1 MKDKTNFFINDKH
14 VQALGFETIWEV
26 AKREGYFIPH
36 LCHNNET
43 GYEPDGNC
51 RACVIEVEG
60 ERVLSASCIRKPEDG
75 MKVITNNKKV
85 EKSQKLILEL
95 LLSDQPEKEKSHNK
109 LSPFWKMINSR
120 KITESRFPKKDFK
133 TVLFLIFC

>member
-51 RACVIEVEG
+51 RSSG
-60 ERVLSASCIRKPEDG
+60 F
-75 MKVITNNKKV
+75 
-85 EKSQKLILEL
+85 LIQ
-95 LLSDQPEKEKSHNK
+95 DADKT
-109 LSPFWKMINSR
+109 LSPSTS
-120 KITESRFPKKDFK
+120 ITQDLQLPSGS
-133 TVLFLIFC
+133 